1 MTTGPPGKL
10 RITKPA
16 SRLQAVATFTA
27 LAVSWTAFSIPVAA
41 ANNDA
46 IAAEF
51 RAICERD
58 RATSDFFGRGFREQV
73 EKQLSAERNTPQD
86 LDLLLQLADDAVRLG
101 EFDRAEDFLSD
112 ALVIANKD
120 PQTGRSNV
128 LMLQAMTHFF
138 AAEDANCLAFNNAAS
153 CILPIRP
160 EAVHR
165 EVEPILK
172 ATAAFESFLALEP
185 QDPEARWLLNLS
197 HMLAG
202 SYPDGVP
209 PRHLIAPELILPS
222 STPPE
227 GVAASHKAM
236 PQMINAGPALGVD
249 VQDLAGGALSDDFDG
264 DGYIDL
270 ISSSWDPCSTLRAFR
285 STGSGGFEDVT
296 QAWGLDSQ
304 MGGINLVHADVD
316 NDGALD
322 VLVLRGAWAGKRGQ
336 IRSSLLLN
344 RVTQNEGFID
354 VTYAA
359 GLAHPAYPTQAAAF
373 ADYDLD
379 GDLDLYVGNES
390 SISSTDFLSFD
401 AAATRPY
408 PAQLFQNTGLSDD
421 GIPRFTDVARA
432 AGVQNQSFAK
442 GVAWG
447 DIDND
452 GDQDLFVANIG
463 PNRLYLNL
471 GNGRFEDVA
480 SEWGVQDPSRSFV
493 AWFFDYDND
502 GDLDLFNSDYSASVA
517 MVAASLAGEKVEG
530 GHPRLYRN
538 DGDTM
543 VNVASPTGLGQPL
556 LVMGANFGDL
566 DGDGF
571 EDIVLGT
578 GVPDYTAVHPNVVFR
593 NQEGRTF
600 SNATADSGL
609 GHLQKGHAVAFSDID
624 DDGDL
629 EMFEQLGGAFP
640 YDSFGNALYLN
651 PINDQRF
658 GAPQGHRFLTLE
670 LRGTA
675 ANSSAVGAR
684 VVVRFTEASGQK
696 RSIHRVVSSGGSFG
710 GSSFKLEMGLGS
722 ATKIESVTIS
732 WPGQQEP
739 RVLSGDQLEL
749 DHSYLIIEG
758 RAPAGGPSTRGR
770 TDGGAKDSGAVD
782 RVQAVALRPFKF
794 KPRSSD
800 ANTHHNHDG

>member
-1 MTTGPPGKL
+1 MVFTVVS
-10 RITKPA
+10 A
-16 SRLQAVATFTA
+16 QCAV
-27 LAVSWTAFSIPVAA
+27 VM
-41 ANNDA
+41 ANTDA

-51 RAICERD
+51 RAICEREQ
-58 RATSDFFGRGFREQV
+58 ASSEFFGRGFRDQAL
-73 EKQLSAERNTPQD
+73 KQLTPDRDAPQD

-101 EFDRAEDFLSD
+101 EFDRAEGFLID
-112 ALVIANKD
+112 ALAITARYPEAD
-120 PQTGRSNV
+120 RSNV
-128 LMLQAMTHFF
+128 LLLQAMTHFF

-165 EVEPILK
+165 EVEPISK
-172 ATAAFESFLALEP
+172 ATAAFETFLELEP

-202 SYPDGVP
+202 SYPDAVAKQ
-209 PRHLIAPELILPS
+209 HLIEPELILPS
-222 STPPE
+222 ST
-227 GVAASHKAM
+227 GSSAIAVDASKTM
-236 PQMINAGPALGVD
+236 PQMLNAGPALGVD
-249 VQDLAGGALSDDFDG
+249 VRDLAGGALSDDFDG

-285 STGSGGFEDVT
+285 SDGKGSFENMT
-296 QAWGLDSQ
+296 EAWGLDTQ
-304 MGGINLVHADVD
+304 MGGINLVHADVN

-344 RVTQNEGFID
+344 RVSEGKGFVD

-390 SISSTDFLSFD
+390 STSSTDFLSFD

-408 PAQLFQNTGLSDD
+408 PAQLFQNQGFNDE
-421 GIPRFTDVARA
+421 GVPRYTDVARS

-452 GDQDLFVANIG
+452 GDPDLFVANIG

-471 GNGRFEDVA
+471 GNGRFSDVA
-480 SEWGVQDPSRSFV
+480 TEWGVQDPSRSFV

-517 MVAASLAGEKVEG
+517 MVAASLAGETVDG

-538 DGDTM
+538 DGDEMT
-543 VNVASPTGLGQPL
+543 NVATPMGLGQPL

-593 NQEGRTF
+593 NQGGNIFT
-600 SNATADSGL
+600 NATADSGL
-609 GHLQKGHAVAFSDID
+609 GHLQKGHAVAFSDLD

-629 EMFEQLGGAFP
+629 EVFEQLGGAFP

-651 PINDQRF
+651 PINDQKF
-658 GAPQGHRFLTLE
+658 GAPIGHRFLTLE
-670 LRGTA
+670 LRGTK
-675 ANSSAVGAR
+675 ANRSAVGAR
-684 VVVRFTEASGQK
+684 VSVQFTNNAGIQ
-696 RSIHRVVSSGGSFG
+696 RTIHRVVSSGGSFG
-710 GSSFKLEMGLGS
+710 GSSFRLEMGLGN
-722 ATKIESVTIS
+722 ATKIDAVTIS
-732 WPGQQEP
+732 WPGEREP
-739 RVLSGDQLEL
+739 RIINGAELEL

-758 RAPAGGPSTRGR
+758 TPDANEITGDTPAGAIDQIAP
-770 TDGGAKDSGAVD
+770 
-782 RVQAVALRPFKF
+782 VALRPFKF
-794 KPRSSD
+794 KPRSPEP
-800 ANTHHNHDG
+800 NTNHDHHR